1 MPLSSN
7 STAASICEEISVSSS
22 SAAFGPVMAERLAS
36 REMRE
41 VFSKFFADRGT
52 HLAAMIAYFA
62 LLSFVPLL
70 FLALALLG
78 FAGRADE
85 SSFLVTEL
93 NKAFPSSSVDGI
105 LKVVRSI
112 QDNAAT
118 LGVIGAV
125 FVGWT
130 SLSLFSV
137 LESAFNIVYG
147 KPNRSFLHGKLL
159 AVMLLVGSLVTLFFG
174 LLIGS
179 VGYEILKRFAG
190 FFFGNDYVAY
200 AASILI
206 STVSVFVFLFAV
218 YYLLT
223 NEKLTF
229 REVLPGA
236 IVSTIVLEASFQLLP
251 IYLHLSKNVIALQAF
266 GAPALLLVWLYLMA
280 NVIVFGAEV
289 NWYVA
294 RGPAPGAGARRSR
307 NRARLGGSVPALFA
321 VGPRHSVSALEDEV
335 VLAAC
340 PDADRVAVRV
350 DRDRLARAPP
360 REQQRSR
367 RRVAAVHH
375 LVRTGRPG
383 GETDEITALQGLL
396 PVGHAH
402 DDRALD
408 DE

>member
-1 MPLSSN
+1 
-7 STAASICEEISVSSS
+7 
-22 SAAFGPVMAERLAS
+22 
-36 REMRE
+36 MRE

-118 LGVIGAV
+118 LGVIGAI

-147 KPNRSFLHGKLL
+147 KPNRSFLHGKLI
-159 AVMLLVGSLVTLFFG
+159 AVTLLVGSLVTLFVG
-174 LLIGS
+174 LLAGS
-179 VGYEILKRFAG
+179 VGYRILRGFAG
-190 FFFGNDYVAY
+190 GFFENEYVAY
-200 AASILI
+200 AVSVLI
-206 STVSVFVFLFAV
+206 STVSVFIFLFAV

-223 NEKLTF
+223 NENLTF

-236 IVSTIVLEASFQLLP
+236 LVATFALEASFQLLP
-251 IYLHLSKNVIALQAF
+251 LYLRLSRDVIALQAF
-266 GAPALLLVWLYLMA
+266 GAPALLLVWLYVMA
-280 NVIVFGAEV
+280 NLIVFGAEV
-289 NWYVA
+289 NWWLA
-294 RGPAPGAGARRSR
+294 RG
-307 NRARLGGSVPALFA
+307 
-321 VGPRHSVSALEDEV
+321 
-335 VLAAC
+335 
-340 PDADRVAVRV
+340 
-350 DRDRLARAPP
+350 
-360 REQQRSR
+360 R
-367 RRVAAVHH
+367 RRQAIDLEEAA
-375 LVRTGRPG
+375 
-383 GETDEITALQGLL
+383 GL
-396 PVGHAH
+396 A
-402 DDRALD
+402 
-408 DE
+408 